1 MVKDEGMEKGH
12 SVVNDADSKNPK
24 YPNNFRYKCPDASDV
39 HAASDCPPRCLFTGM
54 SGHQFKSIRPEFSSM
69 QFNFMYPL
77 RAIMPLSMPAEM
89 WPLS

>member
-39 HAASDCPPRCLFTGM
+39 HAASDCPPRCLFATLV
-54 SGHQFKSIRPEFSSM
+54 
-69 QFNFMYPL
+69 PL